1 MDSPIGGRMLS
12 MTNHT
17 TESFSWQ
24 GKVFEFKSEE
34 ATLPNGRRAT
44 IEVVRHPGSSAIVP
58 VRGDQSVMLLK
69 QYRPAIGRSIW
80 EVPAGTM
87 REGEDPLDC
96 AKRELQEETG
106 FVGHCFEKVGELL
119 TAPGYSDERIHL
131 YLAKDLIPSEQKLD
145 EDECLEIHSFSF
157 EEVMGMIN
165 RGEIQD
171 AMSMVA
177 LQRVYSRLRENPY
190 VQRGDRKTEPLS
202 VKRLNRILNMLLSDW
217 KDLSDEGR
225 DFPIRWN
232 IMHMY
237 SSSQLA
243 KVLALSRGLNPELA
257 GIAAALHDI
266 GVVATQR
273 HEGHAQAAEKYL
285 DDFIG
290 AYNAKAGIKLAPIT
304 RRERDQIV
312 KAVAQ
317 HSQKEI
323 DSGDPFVELLKD
335 VDSIDR
341 YLHGVKM
348 EAAHLERFDK
358 VIRELGIG
366 IK

>member
-1 MDSPIGGRMLS
+1 

-17 TESFSWQ
+17 TGPFFWK
-24 GKVFEFKSEE
+24 GKVFDFRSEE
-34 ATLPNGRRAT
+34 AALPNGKRAT
-44 IEVVRHPGSSAIVP
+44 IEVIRHPGSSAIVP
-58 VRGDQSVMLLK
+58 VRGDQSVILLR
-69 QYRPAIGRSIW
+69 QYRPAIRRFIW
-80 EVPAGTM
+80 EIPAGTM
-87 REGEDPLDC
+87 HEGEDPLDC
-96 AKRELQEETG
+96 AKRELQEESG
-106 FVGHCFEKVGELL
+106 FVAHSFEKVGELL

-131 YLAKDLIPSEQKLD
+131 FLATDLIPSEQKLD

-177 LQRVYSRLRENPY
+177 LQIAYSRLRGTSFM
-190 VQRGDRKTEPLS
+190 QGGDRKTTPLS
-202 VKRLNRILNMLLSDW
+202 IKRLNRMLSMLLSDW

-243 KVLALSRGLNPELA
+243 KLLAIRRGLNPELA
-257 GIAAALHDI
+257 GMAAALHDI
-266 GVVATQR
+266 GVVATGR
-273 HEGHAQAAEKYL
+273 DEGHAQAAEKYV
-285 DDFIG
+285 DDFIE
-290 AYNAKAGIKLAPIT
+290 AYHAKAGVKLTPIT
-304 RRERDQIV
+304 GQERDQIV
-312 KAVAQ
+312 KAVAH

-335 VDSIDR
+335 VDSLDR
-341 YLHGVKM
+341 YLHGIKM
-348 EAAHLERFDK
+348 EAAHLERFNK
-358 VIRELGIG
+358 VIGELGFG
-366 IK
+366 MK

>member
-1 MDSPIGGRMLS
+1 
-12 MTNHT
+12 MTNQT
-17 TESFSWQ
+17 TGLFSWQ

-44 IEVVRHPGSSAIVP
+44 IEVIRHPGSSAIVP
-58 VRGDQSVMLLK
+58 VQGDQSVILLK
-69 QYRPAIGRSIW
+69 QYRPAIGRFIW

-87 REGEDPLDC
+87 RDGEDPLDC

-106 FVGHCFEKVGELL
+106 FVGHCLEKLGDLL

-131 YLAKDLIPSEQKLD
+131 FLATDLIPSEQKLD

-157 EEVMGMIN
+157 EEVTGMIN

-177 LQRVYSRLRENPY
+177 LQMAYSRLRGDPF

-217 KDLSDEGR
+217 KDLSDVGR

-243 KVLALSRGLNPELA
+243 KVLALSRGLSPELA

-266 GVVATQR
+266 GVVATRR
-273 HEGHAQAAEKYL
+273 HEGHAQVAEKYV
-285 DDFIG
+285 DDFIE
-290 AYNAKAGIKLAPIT
+290 AFNANAGIKLTPIT
-304 RRERDQIV
+304 KEERDRIV
-312 KAVAQ
+312 RAVAE
-317 HSQKEI
+317 HSDKEI
-323 DSGDPFVELLKD
+323 DSGDLFVELLKD
-335 VDSIDR
+335 VDSLDR
-341 YLHGVKM
+341 YLHGIKM
-348 EAAHLERFDK
+348 EAAHVERCNK
-358 VIRELGIG
+358 VMRELGLG
-366 IK
+366 IE

>member
-1 MDSPIGGRMLS
+1 MLS

-17 TESFSWQ
+17 TGSFSWL
-24 GKVFEFKSEE
+24 GKVFEFRSEE

-58 VRGDQSVMLLK
+58 VQGDQSVILLK
-69 QYRPAIGRSIW
+69 QYRPALGRFIW

-87 REGEDPLDC
+87 HEGEDPLDC

-106 FVGHCFEKVGELL
+106 FVAHYFEKLGELL

-131 YLAKDLIPSEQKLD
+131 FLATDLIPSEQKLD
-145 EDECLEIHSFSF
+145 EDECLEIHSFYF

-171 AMSMVA
+171 AMSMAA
-177 LQRVYSRLRENPY
+177 LQMAYSRLRENPF
-190 VQRGDRKTEPLS
+190 VQEGDSKTEPLS

-243 KVLALSRGLNPELA
+243 KLLALSRGLNPELA

-266 GVVATQR
+266 GVVATKR
-273 HEGHAQAAEKYL
+273 HEGHAQVAEKYV
-285 DDFIG
+285 DDFIEV
-290 AYNAKAGIKLAPIT
+290 YNAKAGIKLTPIT
-304 RRERDQIV
+304 RGERDQIV

-323 DSGDPFVELLKD
+323 NSGDPFVELLKD

-341 YLHGVKM
+341 YLHGIKM

-358 VIRELGIG
+358 VIRELGLRIQ
-366 IK
+366 